1 MFRSKIAQSATTNVA
16 LLSGVSDLAYAS
28 AARPFGVPTPI
39 SPTAPA
45 SRFATAEVVAN
56 ARPGTAAAQTSGAP
70 SDPLYGDQWHLAK
83 LGDMET
89 IWKDFTGAGVH
100 VGIVDSGVQY
110 SHPDLAANYDASLEL
125 DIGGKHYDGDYRPES
140 GGHGTSVAG
149 LIAAARNGIGG
160 VGVAYD
166 ASITGINIF
175 DPYSGGKLDPGIF
188 VNADDR
194 TLFYDA
200 MRMTDRFDVV
210 NHSWGMTVPAYG
222 SDFSRSVAGTD
233 AYNLTQALTSAVDS
247 GRGGLG
253 TIQVFAA
260 GNNSLDA
267 AGESTHTDRHF
278 INVGAYRELDGLAS
292 NYSSRGDSLL
302 ISAPSND
309 FAIIGGTGIVTTDLR
324 GRDGYNYSDDPGGAR
339 NYTDQFGGTSAATPI
354 ASGVVTLMLDANDQL
369 GWRDVQNIL
378 ANSAKLPIAWDNHTR
393 YLSYED
399 DFGGGVA
406 RMNED
411 YFRVVGESNT
421 SWNGG
426 GLHYSS
432 DYGYGAVDAYAAVRM
447 AEVWSRFG
455 DAATSAN
462 EAHVQ
467 SATFN
472 PELTNPV
479 FNDYDF
485 TTAWSGFAGHQVGY
499 TFDVGTVDL
508 DVEHVDL
515 TIDYTSLV
523 DFSQY
528 GLEGLFAYN
537 LSATRLKLTAPDGTF
552 AFVDTLQSAAPNSS
566 DEQQYVF
573 GFQNFRGVH
582 ASGTWTLEIE
592 GAGGSVTTI
601 HDFKLDFYGSAPTN
615 DDLYTYTNEFLTM
628 AALDGQAGRYTL
640 TDTDGGIDW
649 INAAAVTSN
658 VTLSLTRGS
667 TVLFGIGTA
676 FTIKAG
682 TIENVVT
689 GDGADHLQGNRLAND
704 LMGMRGDDVLIGG
717 RGDDRLEGGAG
728 HDTFVFAVKGSTG
741 HDTIVDFTREDTIA
755 FTKDFGASIAVDADG
770 MVQVGR
776 ATGGDTISLGA
787 DHPDSLHFLGET
799 DGLFYYGESIA
810 PVAGAGQTVVEGT
823 FGNDILAGS
832 KGTDVFFFDTTGAFG
847 TGADVVKGFG
857 GKDLLVTTSAVA
869 GADANGVVHLDPA
882 GFLDLPDQGGTVT
895 FTGTAPTAFELD
907 GTVEHDGQTYFVY
920 SLVGSAVGTADLTF

>member
-1 MFRSKIAQSATTNVA
+1 
-16 LLSGVSDLAYAS
+16 
-28 AARPFGVPTPI
+28 
-39 SPTAPA
+39 
-45 SRFATAEVVAN
+45 
-56 ARPGTAAAQTSGAP
+56 
-70 SDPLYGDQWHLAK
+70 
-83 LGDMET
+83 
-89 IWKDFTGAGVH
+89 
-100 VGIVDSGVQY
+100 
-110 SHPDLAANYDASLEL
+110 
-125 DIGGKHYDGDYRPES
+125 
-140 GGHGTSVAG
+140 VAG
-149 LIAAARNGIGG
+149 LIAAERNGIGG

-166 ASITGINIF
+166 ALLTGINIF
-175 DPYSGGKLDPGIF
+175 DPYSGGGTNPGIY

-200 MRMTDRFDVV
+200 MRMTNRFDVV

-233 AYNLTQALTSAVDS
+233 AYKLTEALASAVEG

-253 TIQVFAA
+253 TIQIFAA

-267 AGESTHTDRHF
+267 SGESTHTDRHF
-278 INVGAYRELDGLAS
+278 INVGAYRQVDGLAS

-309 FAIIGGTGIVTTDLR
+309 FTILGGTGIVTTDLK
-324 GRDGYNYSDDPGGAR
+324 GRDGYNYSDDPGGSR
-339 NYTDQFGGTSAATPI
+339 NYTDSFGGTSAATPI

-393 YLSYED
+393 YLAYED
-399 DFGGGVA
+399 EFGGGTA

-411 YFRVVGESNT
+411 QFRVVGPNNT

-455 DAATSAN
+455 PAQASAN

-467 SATFN
+467 TMTFS

-485 TTAWSGFAGHQVGY
+485 TTAWSSFAGHQVGY
-499 TFDVGTVDL
+499 SFDVGAVDL
-508 DVEHVDL
+508 DVEHIDL
-515 TIDYTSLV
+515 TIDYTSLI

-528 GLEGLFAYN
+528 GLEGLFEYN

-552 AFVDTLQSAAPNSS
+552 AFVDTLQSGAPYSMA
-566 DEQQYVF
+566 EQQYVF
-573 GFQNFRGVH
+573 GFQNFRG
-582 ASGTWTLEIE
+582 ADLSGTWTLEIE

-601 HDFKLDFYGSAPTN
+601 HDFKLDFYGSAPAN
-615 DDLYTYTNEFLTM
+615 DNLYTYTNEFLTM
-628 AALDGQAGRYTL
+628 AGLDGQAGRTSL
-640 TDTDGGIDW
+640 FDGNGGIDW

-658 VTLSLTRGS
+658 VTLSLVRGS
-667 TVLFGIGTA
+667 TVMFGTDTA
-676 FTIKAG
+676 FTIKSG

-689 GDGADHLQGNRLAND
+689 GDGADHLQGNRLSND
-704 LMGMRGDDVLIGG
+704 LVGMRGDDVLIGG

-728 HDTFVFAVKGSTG
+728 HDTFVLAVKLDTG
-741 HDTIVDFTREDTIA
+741 HDTVVDFTHDDALA
-755 FTKDFGASIAVDADG
+755 FTRNMGGTVAVGSDGLILIDGAADG
-770 MVQVGR
+770 DSVALG
-776 ATGGDTISLGA
+776 TG
-787 DHPDSLHFLGET
+787 HPDSLRFLGEA
-799 DGLFYYGESIA
+799 DGLFYYGEDLA
-810 PVAGAGQTVVEGT
+810 PVAGSGQTVVEGT
-823 FGNDILAGS
+823 FGNDVLGGA

-847 TGADVVKGFG
+847 TGADVVKNFG
-857 GKDLLVTTSAVA
+857 GKDLLVTTSAVD
-869 GADANGVVHLDPA
+869 GADAGGVVHLDPA
-882 GFLDLPDQGGTVT
+882 GFLDLPGQGGSVT
-895 FTGTAPTAFELD
+895 FTGTTPTAFELD
-907 GTVEHDGQTYFVY
+907 GTVQHDGQTYFVY